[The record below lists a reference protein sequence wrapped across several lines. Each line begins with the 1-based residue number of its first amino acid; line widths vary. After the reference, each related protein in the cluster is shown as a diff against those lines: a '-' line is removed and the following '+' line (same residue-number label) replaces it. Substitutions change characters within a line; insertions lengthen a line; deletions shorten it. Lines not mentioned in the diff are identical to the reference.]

1 MKNTQLLNKT
11 IQSLG
16 IDKRYKGRKQLSL
29 CVELALDD
37 ESRLLYMTENIY
49 IPVAN
54 ECNCDYR
61 NIERN
66 IRTVAH
72 RAWKLNSEKLIQMA
86 GYTLVNSPSV
96 SELISILVTY
106 IERNS
111 IDT

>member
-1 MKNTQLLNKT
+1 MTSTQLLSKT

-16 IDKRYKGRKQLSL
+16 IDKRYKGCRQLSL

-54 ECNCDYR
+54 KCNCDYR

-66 IRTVAH
+66 IRTVAR
-72 RAWKLNSEKLIQMA
+72 RAWKVNSEKLIKMA
-86 GYTLVNSPSV
+86 GYTLVSSPSV

-106 IERNS
+106 VERNS